1 MVAHLTLKLL
11 IFVNSKQIWKKNQ
24 IKDNVVLAMIEPV
37 LTEYRRKIGELST
50 KLSMYNAEQLADLLS
65 GKGIAKAEEINV
77 IEFGRKRVAELY
89 EAKRDA
95 SAKNMQTVI
104 NSSDSDNCNI
114 LHPPKR
120 V

>member
-1 MVAHLTLKLL
+1 
-11 IFVNSKQIWKKNQ
+11 
-24 IKDNVVLAMIEPV
+24 
-37 LTEYRRKIGELST
+37 
-50 KLSMYNAEQLADLLS
+50 MYNAEQLADLLS

-104 NSSDSDNCNI
+104 NGLTDFFKSEDVRITEIRANMLI
-114 LHPPKR
+114 QYEAYLRKPRKQKR
-120 V
+120 FDQFGISRIREV